1 MDFEQSKSQFFEF
14 SQSIASD
21 TDRFNF
27 FQWLREEVLPEFEE
41 TYVNG
46 NNRVRRNSEGVQS
59 EPATIIIEKIAADIR
74 AQLPLDAVFKSENII
89 YPTVGDDCDLT
100 STNTVHVD
108 AFLYDEAGEE
118 ALVQDGLLSRSY
130 CKDCGSRNI
139 EDLTFVT
146 HSCSKVRLE
155 YMFGKLLPSL
165 SGKTV
170 IDIGSRI
177 GAVLFGAYFY
187 STATK
192 IIGIEINAD
201 LCRLQRT
208 IVDKYQLSDRVS
220 VLEGDM
226 CSMASVIRTG
236 DVVILNNVFDW
247 FMSPEMQ
254 VVMWRF
260 LHSTLSPGV
269 LLVTIPSLQSSLK
282 SLNTGIDLSS
292 WVTQLSSPDTMD
304 TDGDGDQMETSEVC
318 LYQVLNCAT

>member
-1 MDFEQSKSQFFEF
+1 MDFEQSKSQFLEF
-14 SQSIASD
+14 SQSIACD
-21 TDRFNF
+21 KDRYKF
-27 FQWLREEVLPEFEE
+27 FQWLREEVLPEFEQSCTTKNE
-41 TYVNG
+41 
-46 NNRVRRNSEGVQS
+46 RVRRNSDGVQ
-59 EPATIIIEKIAADIR
+59 PASVIIDKIAADIR
-74 AQLPLDAVFKSENII
+74 SQLPLDAVLKSENII
-89 YPTVGDDCDLT
+89 YPTIGDDSNLT

-108 AFLYDEAGEE
+108 AFLYDEAAED
-118 ALVQDGLLSRSY
+118 ALVEDGLLSRSY

-139 EDLTFVT
+139 EDLTFIT
-146 HSCSKVRLE
+146 HSCSKERLE
-155 YMFGKLLPSL
+155 HMFGSLLPSL

-187 STATK
+187 SAASK

-201 LCRLQRT
+201 LCRLQRM
-208 IVDKYQLSDRVS
+208 IVDKYQLNDRIS

-226 CSMASVIRTG
+226 CSMAGVIRTG

-260 LHSTLSPGV
+260 LQSTLTPGV

-282 SLNTGIDLSS
+282 SLNTGIDLST
-292 WVTQLSSPDTMD
+292 WVTQLSSPETCSQ
-304 TDGDGDQMETSEVC
+304 DQVETSELC
-318 LYQVLNCAT
+318 LYQVINCGVST